1 MSNLIP
7 GLRLREN
14 ILLMLILNVTT
25 ELLIKGGAPVNLEVF
40 DFLVKVDFLG
50 VFDTFPAEALPYFIF
65 STGYFDILDVFLFLK
80 HKHLLE
86 ID

>member
-14 ILLMLILNVTT
+14 ILLILNVTT

-40 DFLVKVDFLG
+40 DFLVKMDFLN
-50 VFDTFPAEALPYFIF
+50 VFDTFPAEAL
-65 STGYFDILDVFLFLK
+65 K
-80 HKHLLE
+80 
-86 ID
+86 